1 MILSTIQ
8 LFRITLEPGLIVLLL
23 LRVLAAVVLVSLRLL
38 TTAIPLEAATRPARV
53 VRLLMKAA
61 RRASTRWSEP
71 GPETRSVSS
80 TPTTWRVLE
89 ALSESIH
96 NMALLP

>member
-23 LRVLAAVVLVSLRLL
+23 LLAAVVLVSLRLL
-38 TTAIPLEAATRPARV
+38 TTVVPLEAAARPARM
-53 VRLLMKAA
+53 VRLLLKAA

-80 TPTTWRVLE
+80 TPTAWRVLE

-96 NMALLP
+96 NMALFP